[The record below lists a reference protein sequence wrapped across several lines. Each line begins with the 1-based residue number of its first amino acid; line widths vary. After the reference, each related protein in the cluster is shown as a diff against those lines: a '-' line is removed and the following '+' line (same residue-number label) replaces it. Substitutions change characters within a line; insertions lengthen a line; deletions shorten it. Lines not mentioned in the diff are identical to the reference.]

1 MFALQLQAKQTMNKG
16 LIFLLIFFSSVKSAV
31 SQTVYLTSSGG
42 SFTSEKWMSI
52 TTGINGSGIQVWG
65 QGDGSYGNTQGLVT
79 NEAIDLSTYCGQTL
93 YINAYDRYADTWDG
107 TVYLLEDVLGNILAN
122 NGGVSPNGTGADVT
136 SGWDTPPPSTIELSS
151 SEAFIV
157 PACPCAAPTGTFT
170 IIPDCNNGQYS
181 VSVAVTSTGDASG
194 VDITDGTTTY
204 LTNQTS
210 GIYTVGP
217 FTAGTSQNISLEG
230 TAYGGCDI
238 ISNGLTENCAC
249 LVVPS
254 ATVNAVNLNCSG
266 LLYDIT
272 VIVNSFGDGS
282 TSQISIDGSVVEA
295 NATLGATYT
304 FPGYPIGTHTVDID
318 VTGTGFINCSN
329 SYTVSLS
336 CNGSETCIGAPSI
349 MNECSIGDLSIAND
363 ETNNS
368 DGTFLG
374 ISMGNGNSLAVCG
387 GSYNSNY
394 RFTDETDIWYSID
407 IPDGSDEFTLNFAGL
422 TDRIMV
428 IPYTGSCGSLTPLP
442 LTSGFASDVT
452 VLSSGG
458 NTNESFVVPDGS
470 GNASITYSDN
480 ASTIIATNSTSPIY
494 IRVLA
499 TTSVPSPGSSDC
511 SNIVYPSFTSL
522 CGTSP
527 QPNDAACDAINIT
540 VNNLVDTGVPS
551 TGNYT
556 SAADEGNSIDCAGTS
571 VGAADLW
578 YEIIYPDV
586 PSVLQSFNT
595 EITLNG
601 TAGQTIRVLVYDV
614 TTACGGIGD
623 IADVDHCEEVTLTGG
638 NDILDL
644 NGLATTDNF
653 SRYVQ
658 IIPVG
663 TVDNV
668 TVSAT
673 VVYENNNCAHFQ
685 NVLPG
690 YDITNGTSVNFNY
703 SSDSGSNPITAGNDL
718 WFQFSPNS
726 GNDGFSITNSTSA
739 DVTVSGLNTSNGEE
753 ITLIVYE
760 GNGLSANNCVN
771 LSNDFIST
779 ITLTSNN
786 TFNEAISCLDEN
798 HGSTDG
804 GYLVRIVQ
812 SAGSSTANPS
822 VTITPSAPGPSNNSC
837 SNIFNGSPAIGPSG
851 NPNSNAAHNWNQF
864 WIQSGETV
872 SGDFTGAND
881 CDGYTGV
888 CSGVN
893 YEAISETND
902 RDLWYV
908 FEVPDNQCSTLGLTQ
923 STVIESISITYN
935 AGNAFHDAVAYVY
948 SACDPNTLITCSGS
962 LDGAGTTWEATGL
975 TQGEFY
981 LLRIKPW
988 DISSTPTDW
997 SFDLSVNDGPV
1008 RPCNDYEANARSLSV
1023 DECSNYAS
1031 LDTYS
1036 MQGAND
1042 ETLFGQN
1049 DVWFEFTAPSPANGN
1064 DVWFNVDKSW
1074 VTVFLEGQSN
1084 HNITMDLYEL
1094 GVPVATADEF
1104 SVNGVGDR
1112 VFAEFGHLTPG
1123 LTYQVRLRHN
1133 QTVSTDVRYKIE
1145 VIAEEEVTPMSCGEE
1160 INNTAA
1166 RMCGS
1171 CGGTDQ
1177 DNTGSLCETW
1187 YKIDLPVGT
1196 SGSEYWVIE
1205 VRGYDQVLDF
1215 ELRSQYLT
1223 ESSANEGG
1231 VDDYDHP
1238 CSSRPLEPSASL
1250 ISSTPVGYEV
1260 TAGNNYTFVGGGIG
1274 TSSCQN
1280 STIDPPYGGGFKKVY
1295 YSLNGPASGQKDFY
1309 YLRVFMDPDDVN
1321 ATACGIDGSVTIDPC
1336 DVIFK
1341 GPFSTQALAEAGGVP
1356 DVACSISVLGV
1367 EMMSF
1372 NGTSNN
1378 DHNLLKWE
1386 TSSEFQNDK
1395 FIIRSSIDGQEFRT
1409 IGEVEGNGTTS
1420 ETSYYTFKDYDRF
1433 PDITYY
1439 ELIQVDQDGTETS
1452 YHVSVRNK
1460 SKLVMYP
1467 NPVRS
1472 NQRLKIAGK
1481 EQMKSIII
1489 RDQTGRPVLSESLSG
1504 QQTEL
1509 NIKKLESGNYLVEI
1523 HYEHSVQVEHLIVV
1537 H

>member
-16 LIFLLIFFSSVKSAV
+16 LLYLIILFVSLEFGNAQTIIFQEDFESSPTITNTSAGTYHYQSTTNGACSV
-31 SQTVYLTSSGG
+31 TQRWELGIPSANTTTYNCGNCSGSQAAQINDSYSSACNNTYETYTLHVGKFTASLSGYTVEFDWGMLDSDSDPYAILT
-42 SFTSEKWMSI
+42 
-52 TTGINGSGIQVWG
+52 
-65 QGDGSYGNTQGLVT
+65 
-79 NEAIDLSTYCGQTL
+79 IDLFDLTDNAIEGTSLVNVTSFDPIANLTGHYNQNLSFDTGHEYEFRINWYTENL
-93 YINAYDRYADTWDG
+93 YYTS
-107 TVYLLEDVLGNILAN
+107 
-122 NGGVSPNGTGADVT
+122 GGVSMDNYAQVDNFMVT
-136 SGWDTPPPSTIELSS
+136 SPCTIPTTSISVDETNCGSSFDIDVNISALGTSTSLDLYVDGVMDQTIS
-151 SEAFIV
+151 A
-157 PACPCAAPTGTFT
+157 TGT
-170 IIPDCNNGQYS
+170 YS
-181 VSVAVTSTGDASG
+181 ISNVS
-194 VDITDGTTTY
+194 
-204 LTNQTS
+204 
-210 GIYTVGP
+210 
-217 FTAGTSQNISLEG
+217 AGTS
-230 TAYGGCDI
+230 
-238 ISNGLTENCAC
+238 
-249 LVVPS
+249 
-254 ATVNAVNLNCSG
+254 
-266 LLYDIT
+266 
-272 VIVNSFGDGS
+272 
-282 TSQISIDGSVVEA
+282 
-295 NATLGATYT
+295 
-304 FPGYPIGTHTVDID
+304 
-318 VTGTGFINCSN
+318 
-329 SYTVSLS
+329 VSLS
-336 CNGSETCIGAPSI
+336 LDSDCGLIALGSFAGCVNDECSEALDI
-349 MNECSIGDLSIAND
+349 MNNCESGDLSVAAD

-368 DGTFLG
+368 NGTFLG
-374 ISMGNGNSLAVCG
+374 ISMGNGNNVAVCG

-407 IPDGSDEFTLNFAGL
+407 IPDGSDEFTLNFSGL

-428 IPYTGSCGSLTPLP
+428 IPYTGTCGSLTPLP
-442 LTSGFASDVT
+442 LTSGFSSDVT

-458 NTNESFVVPDGS
+458 NTNESFAVPDGS

-494 IRVLA
+494 IRILA

-540 VNNLVDTGVPS
+540 VNNLVDTGAPS

-556 SAADEGNSIDCAGTS
+556 SAGDEGNSIDCSGTS
-571 VGAADLW
+571 VGATDLW

-586 PSVLQSFNT
+586 PSVIQSFNT

-601 TAGQTIRVLVYDV
+601 TAGQTVRVMVYDV

-623 IADVDHCEEVTLTGG
+623 IADIDHCEEVTLTGG

-644 NGLATTDNF
+644 NGLSTTDGF

-668 TVSAT
+668 TASAT
-673 VVYENNNCAHFQ
+673 VVYENNNCSHFQ

-690 YDITNGTSVNFNY
+690 YDITSGTSVNFNY
-703 SSDSGSNPITAGNDL
+703 SSNSSSAPITAGNDL

-760 GNGLSANNCVN
+760 GNGLSSNNCLD
-771 LSNDFIST
+771 LSNDYIST

-812 SAGSSTANPS
+812 TAGSSTANPS
-822 VTITPSAPGPSNNSC
+822 VTITPSAPGPSNNTC

-851 NPNSNAAHNWNQF
+851 NPNSDVAHNWNQF
-864 WIQSGETV
+864 WIQNGETV
-872 SGDFTGAND
+872 TGDFTGAND
-881 CDGYTGV
+881 CNGYTGV
-888 CSGVN
+888 CSGID

-908 FEVPDNQCSTLGLTQ
+908 FEVPENQCSTLGLTQ
-923 STVIESISITYN
+923 SSVIESMLITYD
-935 AGNAFHDAVAYVY
+935 AGNSFHDAVAYIY

-975 TQGEFY
+975 TQGEYY
-981 LLRIKPW
+981 LLRLKPW

-997 SFDLSVNDGPV
+997 SFDLSINDGPV
-1008 RPCNDYEANARSLSV
+1008 RPCNDYEANARSLTV

-1036 MQGAND
+1036 MQGASD

-1064 DVWFNVDKSW
+1064 NVWFNVDKSW

-1084 HNITMDLYEL
+1084 HIITMDLYEL

-1104 SVNGVGDR
+1104 SVNGIGDR

-1123 LTYQVRLRHN
+1123 WTYQIRLRHN
-1133 QTVSTDVRYKIE
+1133 QTETTDVRYKIE
-1145 VIAEEEVTPMSCGEE
+1145 VIAEGEVTPMSCGEE

-1177 DNTGSLCETW
+1177 DNTSSLCETW

-1231 VDDYDHP
+1231 IDDYDHP

-1260 TAGNNYTFVGGGIG
+1260 IAGSNYTFVGGGIG

-1280 STIDPPYGGGFKKVY
+1280 STVDPPYGGGFKKVY
-1295 YSLNGPASGQKDFY
+1295 FGLNGPVSGQKDFY

-1321 ATACGIDGSVTIDPC
+1321 ATACGVDGTVTIDPC
-1336 DVIFK
+1336 DIIFK

-1356 DVACSISVLGV
+1356 DVACSPAVLGV
-1367 EMMSF
+1367 EMTNF
-1372 NGTSNN
+1372 TGTANT

-1386 TSSEFQNDK
+1386 TSSEYQNDK
-1395 FIIRSSIDGQEFRT
+1395 FILRSSADGQEFRT
-1409 IGEVEGNGTTS
+1409 IGEIEGHGTTNELS
-1420 ETSYYTFKDYDRF
+1420 SYAFKDFERL
-1433 PDITYY
+1433 PGITYY
-1439 ELIQVDQDGTETS
+1439 ELVQVDLDGSEKSYYTS
-1452 YHVSVRNK
+1452 VQNK
-1460 SKLVMYP
+1460 GNLLLYP
-1467 NPVRS
+1467 NPIR
-1472 NQRLKIAGK
+1472 NQQQLRIQADEAIHK
-1481 EQMKSIII
+1481 III
-1489 RDQTGRPVLSESLSG
+1489 RDQTGRPLLIEN
-1504 QQTEL
+1504 
-1509 NIKKLESGNYLVEI
+1509 NIEKQNGINIENIESGNYLVEI
-1523 HYEHSVQVEHLIVV
+1523 YFEHSVEVEHLIVV

>member
-1 MFALQLQAKQTMNKG
+1 MFALQLQAKQTMTKG
-16 LIFLLIFFSSVKSAV
+16 LIYLLILISAFQFANA
-31 SQTVYLTSSGG
+31 QTVIFQEDFESNPALTSITSAQYPYQSTSNSGC
-42 SFTSEKWMSI
+42 S
-52 TTGINGSGIQVWG
+52 
-65 QGDGSYGNTQGLVT
+65 VT
-79 NEAIDLSTYCGQTL
+79 NRWDL
-93 YINAYDRYADTWDG
+93 G
-107 TVYLLEDVLGNILAN
+107 T
-122 NGGVSPNGTGADVT
+122 
-136 SGWDTPPPSTIELSS
+136 
-151 SEAFIV
+151 
-157 PACPCAAPTGTFT
+157 
-170 IIPDCNNGQYS
+170 
-181 VSVAVTSTGDASG
+181 
-194 VDITDGTTTY
+194 
-204 LTNQTS
+204 
-210 GIYTVGP
+210 
-217 FTAGTSQNISLEG
+217 
-230 TAYGGCDI
+230 
-238 ISNGLTENCAC
+238 
-249 LVVPS
+249 PS
-254 ATVNAVNLNCSG
+254 ASTANYNCSNCSG
-266 LLYDIT
+266 LYAAQINDSYSSGCNNTYEDYTLHIGKFTASLSSYSVEFDWGMHDSDWDPSATLIIELFDIT
-272 VIVNSFGDGS
+272 DNAIEGAQLVNKHTSENIANLTGHFNQVLSFDVGHEYEFRIIWDTENLYYSPGGVSMDNYAQVDNFLVTSPCTLPTSSFTVDETNCGSSFDVDVNISALGTS
-282 TSQISIDGSVVEA
+282 TSLDLYVDGVIDQTITSTGIYSISNVSA
-295 NATLGATYT
+295 
-304 FPGYPIGTHTVDID
+304 GT
-318 VTGTGFINCSN
+318 S
-329 SYTVSLS
+329 VSLS
-336 CNGSETCIGAPSI
+336 LDSDCGLIALGSFAGCVNDECSEALDI
-349 MNECSIGDLSIAND
+349 MNNCESGDLSVAAD
-363 ETNNS
+363 ETNNAN
-368 DGTFLG
+368 GTFLG
-374 ISMGNGNSLAVCG
+374 ISMGSGQSLAVCG

-407 IPDGSDEFTLNFAGL
+407 IPDGSDEFTLNFSGL

-458 NTNESFVVPDGS
+458 NTNESFAVPDGS

-494 IRVLA
+494 IRILA
-499 TTSVPSPGSSDC
+499 TTSVPSPGNSDC

-540 VNNLVDTGVPS
+540 VNNLVDTGTSS

-556 SAADEGNSIDCAGTS
+556 SAADEGNSINCSGTS

-586 PSVLQSFNT
+586 PSVIQSFNT

-601 TAGQTIRVLVYDV
+601 TAGQTVRVLIYDV

-623 IADVDHCEEVTLTGG
+623 ISDVDHCEEVTLTGS

-644 NGLATTDNF
+644 NGLTTTDNF

-668 TVSAT
+668 TVSAS

-690 YDITNGTSVNFNY
+690 YDITSGTSVNFNY
-703 SSDSGSNPITAGNDL
+703 SSDSGSDPITAGNDL

-760 GNGLSANNCVN
+760 GNGISANNC
-771 LSNDFIST
+771 LDLTNDYIST

-812 SAGSSTANPS
+812 SAGSSISNPS
-822 VTITPSAPGPSNNSC
+822 VTITPSAPGPSNNTC
-837 SNIFNGSPAIGPSG
+837 SNIFNGSPAIGPNG
-851 NPNSNAAHNWNQF
+851 NPNSDAAHNWNQF

-908 FEVPDNQCSTLGLTQ
+908 FEVPDNQCSTIGLTQ
-923 STVIESISITYN
+923 STVIESMSITYD

-948 SACDPNTLITCSGS
+948 AACDPNTLITCSGS

-975 TQGEFY
+975 TQGEYY

-1008 RPCNDYEANARSLSV
+1008 RPCNDYEANAKSLNV

-1036 MQGAND
+1036 MQGASD

-1104 SVNGVGDR
+1104 SVNGIGDR

-1123 LTYQVRLRHN
+1123 WTYQIRLRHN
-1133 QTVSTDVRYKIE
+1133 QTETTDVRYKIE
-1145 VIAEEEVTPMSCGEE
+1145 VIAEGEVTPMSCGEE

-1177 DNTGSLCETW
+1177 DNTESLCETW

-1196 SGSEYWVIE
+1196 SGNKYWVIE

-1231 VDDYDHP
+1231 IDDYDHP
-1238 CSSRPLEPSASL
+1238 CSSRPLESSASL
-1250 ISSTPVGYEV
+1250 ISSMPVGYEV
-1260 TAGNNYTFVGGGIG
+1260 TTGNNYNFVGGGIG

-1280 STIDPPYGGGFKKVY
+1280 STVDPPYGGGFKKVY
-1295 YSLNGPASGQKDFY
+1295 YALNGPATGQKDFY

-1321 ATACGIDGSVTIDPC
+1321 ATACGVDGTVTIDPC

-1341 GPFSTQALAEAGGVP
+1341 GPFSTQALAELGGAP
-1356 DVACSISVLGV
+1356 DIACSPLVLGV
-1367 EMMSF
+1367 EMTDLD
-1372 NGTSNN
+1372 GTFEN
-1378 DHNLLKWE
+1378 DHNLLTWE
-1386 TSSEFQNDK
+1386 TSSEYQNDK
-1395 FIIRSSIDGQEFRT
+1395 FIIRSSLDGIEFRT
-1409 IGEVEGNGTTS
+1409 IGEVNGNGTTT
-1420 ETSYYTFKDYDRF
+1420 EKNSYSFKDFERY
-1433 PDITYY
+1433 PEITYY
-1439 ELIQVDQDGTETS
+1439 ELIQVDLDGDETS
-1452 YHVSVRNK
+1452 YPLSIQGNK
-1460 SKLVMYP
+1460 KLMIYP
-1467 NPVRS
+1467 NPVKSDQQLNISS
-1472 NQRLKIAGK
+1472 NEQIEFIILK
-1481 EQMKSIII
+1481 
-1489 RDQTGRPVLSESLSG
+1489 DQTGRPVITESVYS
-1504 QQTEL
+1504 
-1509 NIKKLESGNYLVEI
+1509 KKAMLIIERLESGNYFVEI
-1523 HYEHSVQVEHLIVV
+1523 HYQQSMEVQNLIVV